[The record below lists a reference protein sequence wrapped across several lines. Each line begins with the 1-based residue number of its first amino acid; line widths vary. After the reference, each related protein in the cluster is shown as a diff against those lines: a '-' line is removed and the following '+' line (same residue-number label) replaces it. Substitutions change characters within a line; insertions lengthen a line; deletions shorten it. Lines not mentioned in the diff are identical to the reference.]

1 MINQKNIRIVQ
12 REVHLISSRSGNP
25 LRPNNQLSNPS
36 SQLSNPSS
44 QLSNPSSQLS
54 SLIIYYSQ

>member
-36 SQLSNPSS
+36 SQLSS
-44 QLSNPSSQLS
+44 QLSNPSSQLG
-54 SLIIYYSQ
+54 SLIIYHSQ